1 MREQAE
7 CSLHTHHTVSTLQAL
22 KDCGRVFCERQLTIT
37 NWTGI
42 TKLFLSSQ
50 LLLTLSWHLSR
61 ALPFGNS
68 RTMCAILKYLGF
80 VSFCSHG
87 EDLLKIPGLQNSSNN
102 SKTKCWKHIFL
113 NACRNKNSTS
123 LRPWASQ
130 ESINQLH
137 NFSSF
142 SFSTLRLSTGAMG
155 KEHHSPERKVL
166 PLQSQSHGISH
177 AKRLWD
183 LLWKM
188 CLVQDQIMRV
198 TDSQPS

>member
-1 MREQAE
+1 MPLCDCHIQWFSLEHERCWERNIHLPYYKDSEKPSLKKQAE
-7 CSLHTHHTVSTLQAL
+7 CSLHIHFTISTFQAL
-22 KDCGRVFCERQLTIT
+22 KDCDRVFCERQLTIT
-37 NWTGI
+37 NWSGI

-68 RTMCAILKYLGF
+68 RSMYAILKYLGF

-123 LRPWASQ
+123 LGPRASQ
-130 ESINQLH
+130 ESTNQLH
-137 NFSSF
+137 NFSIF
-142 SFSTLRLSTGAMG
+142 FFPTLRLSTGVGG
-155 KEHHSPERKVL
+155 KEYHSL
-166 PLQSQSHGISH
+166 
-177 AKRLWD
+177 
-183 LLWKM
+183 
-188 CLVQDQIMRV
+188 
-198 TDSQPS
+198 

>member
-1 MREQAE
+1 MNLLIPKLCCAFMWLL
-7 CSLHTHHTVSTLQAL
+7 CPVVLSGTHKRDARKGRFTYPTIRTLKNPAWGNMQSAVYITITQQWKTLQAL

-102 SKTKCWKHIFL
+102 SKTKCWKHIF
-113 NACRNKNSTS
+113 
-123 LRPWASQ
+123 
-130 ESINQLH
+130 
-137 NFSSF
+137 
-142 SFSTLRLSTGAMG
+142 
-155 KEHHSPERKVL
+155 
-166 PLQSQSHGISH
+166 
-177 AKRLWD
+177 
-183 LLWKM
+183 
-188 CLVQDQIMRV
+188 
-198 TDSQPS
+198 